1 MTASWHVVT
10 KLLTVSRMSKVDYQ
24 NKVLPNIAVNN
35 ESSPIVLFYLQII
48 YEMLEHIHTL

>member
-1 MTASWHVVT
+1 
-10 KLLTVSRMSKVDYQ
+10 MSKVDYQ
-24 NKVLPNIAVNN
+24 NKVSPNIAVNN